1 MKSTSTTDCEA
12 PHDLGARVAGK
23 ASFIGQ
29 VREGKVAPP
38 TVRGFDSAAWSAAYD
53 VNKVD
58 SRDAPLHAAGL
69 WFHEAL
75 SRRWRLF
82 ADMEIGNLPLDPV
95 TRHLAGVAN
104 HVELLTYAKL
114 TIEGMKFDKEA
125 PLGGSVAHIK
135 LDMGKDDPVI
145 ADMVRT
151 SALDQLGKFAQII
164 RTDVARG
171 TGRGRFDAKTFVDAY
186 ALFEDIYLLEHLW
199 GQLLWFDWT
208 IEPSEDAAELKLSF
222 VPDALAISQVVAEW
236 RSDQLLAEFHGVY
249 AQEWAAEGSTL
260 LPRWGVDAKRKADG
274 FTFDVRRRAPGS
286 GEVSGFFVL
295 REMLSDSELEPY
307 LYAPLPNLTAGLT
320 LDDLISAWE
329 LLSLAA
335 EAMRLRLYGRG
346 ADAPYQRLAPVI
358 PRATYD
364 ALLSNLGW
372 PPEKRRAALDFFTFH
387 DRSTDGLWTR
397 PLLPVGGDR
406 LISVLT
412 PLTATNLY
420 RTAEL
425 WALEG
430 AGEKL
435 FSERGT
441 DFEERL
447 RRSVAAGLAKRPW
460 GARGKVLQDKWEPKI
475 AGAPRDI
482 DLVIRIDETVFIGEI
497 KLKRF
502 PVSAAEIGRHAK
514 EFAKAAG
521 QLALRLEWLAAHKAE
536 LARKT
541 GFDGAPDELRIR
553 GMIVTGTPFGSGTAI
568 DGYPVIDRDMLQ
580 FYFDRDTML
589 TSARV
594 DRVSFYQGVPTSA
607 SHEIGLVDDNPAAS
621 FLAFVRNP
629 YPVRY
634 AEKALQVGKRHG
646 LLKVSNQTLVWPE
659 HHIDGAIFTGTGADD
674 LAASLRREIEQWREE
689 ARAELETGCV
699 VPQLS

>member
-1 MKSTSTTDCEA
+1 MMTLDHA
-12 PHDLGARVAGK
+12 VARDFGARVADK

-29 VREGKVAPP
+29 VREGKVLPP
-38 TVRGFDSAAWSAAYD
+38 TARGFDPAVWSAAYD
-53 VNKVD
+53 THMADV
-58 SRDAPLHAAGL
+58 RDAPLHAAGL

-95 TRHLAGVAN
+95 TRHLVGVAN

-114 TIEGMKFDKEA
+114 TIESMKFEKEA

-164 RTDVARG
+164 RTDIARG

-199 GQLLWFDWT
+199 GQVLWFDWI
-208 IEPSEDAAELKLSF
+208 IESSEDAVALKASF
-222 VPDALAISQVVAEW
+222 APDALAISQVVAEW
-236 RSDQLLAEFHGVY
+236 RRDQLLAEFHGVY
-249 AQEWAAEGSTL
+249 AQEWAATGSIL
-260 LPRWGVDAKRKADG
+260 SPRWGVDAKRKADG
-274 FTFDVRRRAPGS
+274 FVFDVRRREPGS
-286 GEVSGFFVL
+286 GEISGFYVL

-335 EAMRLRLYGRG
+335 ESMRARLYDRG
-346 ADAPYQRLAPVI
+346 ADAPHQRLAPVI
-358 PRATYD
+358 PRAIYD
-364 ALLSNLGW
+364 ALISELGW

-406 LISVLT
+406 LIPVLT

-447 RRSVAAGLAKRPW
+447 RRSLAAGLAKRPW
-460 GARGKVLQDKWEPKI
+460 GARGTVLHDKWEPKI

-521 QLALRLEWLAAHKAE
+521 QLELRLEWLAAHKAE
-536 LARKT
+536 LAMKT
-541 GFDGAPDELRIR
+541 GFDGAPDDLRIR
-553 GMIVTGTPFGSGTAI
+553 GMIVTGTPFGSGAVI
-568 DGYPVIDRDMLQ
+568 DGYPIVDRDMLQ

-594 DRVSFYQGVPTSA
+594 DRASFYQGVPTSA
-607 SHEIGLVDDNPAAS
+607 LHEIGLVDENPAAS
-621 FLAFVRNP
+621 FLAFLRNP

-634 AEKALQVGKRHG
+634 AEKALQVGERHG
-646 LLKVSNQTLVWPE
+646 LLKVSNQKLVWPE
-659 HHIDGAIFTGTGADD
+659 HHIDSAVFTGADGD
-674 LAASLRREIEQWREE
+674 ELATTMRSEIERWREA
-689 ARAELETGCV
+689 ARAELEGGLDE
-699 VPQLS
+699 PESR